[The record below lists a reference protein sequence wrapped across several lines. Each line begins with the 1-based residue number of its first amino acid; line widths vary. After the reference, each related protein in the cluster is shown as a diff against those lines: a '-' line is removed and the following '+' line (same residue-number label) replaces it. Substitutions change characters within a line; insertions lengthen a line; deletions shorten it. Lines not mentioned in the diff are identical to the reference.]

1 MSFSAEA
8 RLKLES
14 VLGSGNHHSYL
25 FISKSF
31 AGDTTPAEFVNT
43 LLLKLSGLSLFA
55 DGRKFEENEF
65 WDAFVRHP
73 DLLRADPERSILR
86 REDLE
91 VFRERTL
98 YPPTFARRRFLLIE
112 RADRMNIQSA
122 NSLLKTLEEPLAQ
135 CVFVLTTARPSQ
147 IPSTI
152 TSRCQK
158 TPLPAWDEEPQTA
171 CSFMEPEDASFLTA
185 VFSGTHQTHPP
196 VLLPADSLHSLQK
209 VKLSPKI
216 LADLTQWSD
225 AAGKKYQ
232 SQILRDAVV
241 EITSDALKAQR
252 LSQSRATVILG
263 EISRWSEADAFHP
276 TNSYWL
282 MRILLTLSI

>member
-1 MSFSAEA
+1 MHFSESSRA
-8 RLKLES
+8 KLES
-14 VLGSGNHHSYL
+14 ALGAGNHHSYL

-31 AGDTTPAEFVNT
+31 AGDTTPAEMINF
-43 LLLKLSGLSLFA
+43 LLIKLSGLALF
-55 DGRKFEENEF
+55 GENNRFEDAEF

-91 VFRERTL
+91 LFRERTL

-112 RADRMNIQSA
+112 RADRMNMQSA
-122 NSLLKTLEEPLAQ
+122 NALLKTLEEPHAQ

-158 TPLPAWDEEPQTA
+158 TPLPSWDDVSKSA
-171 CSFMEPEDASFLTA
+171 CSMMESEDAAFLVSA
-185 VFSGTHQTHPP
+185 FSGSHQIAPP
-196 VLLPADSLHSLQK
+196 VVMPTESLFSSQK
-209 VKLSPKI
+209 IKLSPKI
-216 LADLTQWSD
+216 LAELTHWSD

-232 SQILRDAVV
+232 SQILKDAVV
-241 EITSDALKAQR
+241 EITSDALKNQR
-252 LSQSRATVILG
+252 LSQTRATVVMN
-263 EISRWSEADAFHP
+263 EIKRWNEAEPFNP

-282 MRILLTLSI
+282 MRILLTLAI